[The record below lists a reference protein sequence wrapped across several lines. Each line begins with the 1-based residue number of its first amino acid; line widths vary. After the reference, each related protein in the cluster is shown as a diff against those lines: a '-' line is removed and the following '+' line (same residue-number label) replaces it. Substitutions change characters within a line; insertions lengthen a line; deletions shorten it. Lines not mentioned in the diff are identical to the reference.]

1 MAAPYSHVKRD
12 STTDRGSRQFRFS
25 GVFLGVILGFPAL
38 AAPQFTSG
46 VNVVEVYATVTD
58 QSGEPLRGLT
68 RDDFVVREDNLPQTI
83 STFAAGDFPLSVAV
97 AVDRSFS
104 MTSGGRL
111 TAAKAAAKGFLR
123 ELRAEDEAM
132 VLAIGSAVEVAA
144 PRSTR
149 RDEQYA
155 AIDRLDGWGTTG
167 LHDAII
173 AGIDGV
179 QEGKGRR
186 ALVLLSDGDDRF
198 SAASAADALSR
209 ARRSDV
215 MVYPIAIGRTRPSL
229 FVELA
234 ALTGGRSFH
243 VREPKQLVDTLRGI
257 AHELRYQYLLGYTP
271 TRPIV
276 AGEESWRSIAVTVN
290 RPNVRVRARDGY
302 LTK

>member
-1 MAAPYSHVKRD
+1 MNRD
-12 STTDRGSRQFRFS
+12 STTDWITNRF
-25 GVFLGVILGFPAL
+25 GATALFVAVFLGFGVLT
-38 AAPQFTSG
+38 AAQFSSG

-58 QSGEPLRGLT
+58 QSGEPLRGLM
-68 RDDFVVREDNLPQTI
+68 RDDFVIREDNQQQTI
-83 STFAAGDFPLSVAV
+83 STFAAGDFPLSVAI

-104 MTSGGRL
+104 MAQGGRL
-111 TAAKAAAKGFLR
+111 SVAKSAAKVFLR
-123 ELRAEDEAM
+123 ELRGEDEAM
-132 VLAIGSAVEVAA
+132 VLAIGSTVETVA

-149 RDEQYA
+149 REEQSA
-155 AIDRLDGWGTTG
+155 AIDRLEPWGSTG

-179 QEGKGRR
+179 QDAKGRR

-198 SAASAADALSR
+198 STATAGDALSR

-215 MVYPIAIGRTRPSL
+215 MVYPIAMGREGPPL

-243 VREPKQLVDTLRGI
+243 VREPKQLPDTLRRI
-257 AHELRYQYLLGYTP
+257 ARELRYQYLLGYTP
-271 TRPIV
+271 ARPIV
-276 AGEESWRSIAVTVN
+276 AGEERWRSINVTVN

-302 LTK
+302 LAK

>member
-1 MAAPYSHVKRD
+1 MAAPYSHVNRD
-12 STTDRGSRQFRFS
+12 STTDWITNRF
-25 GVFLGVILGFPAL
+25 GATALFVAAFLGFSVLT
-38 AAPQFTSG
+38 AAQFASG

-58 QSGEPLRGLT
+58 QSGEPLRGLM
-68 RDDFVVREDNLPQTI
+68 RDDFVIREDNQQQTI
-83 STFAAGDFPLSVAV
+83 STFAAGDFPLSVAI

-104 MTSGGRL
+104 MAQGGRL
-111 TAAKAAAKGFLR
+111 SVAKSAAKVFLR
-123 ELRAEDEAM
+123 ELRGEDEAM
-132 VLAIGSAVEVAA
+132 VLAIGSTVETVA

-149 RDEQYA
+149 REEQSA
-155 AIDRLDGWGTTG
+155 AIDRLEPWGSTG

-179 QEGKGRR
+179 QDAKGRR

-198 SAASAADALSR
+198 STATAGDALSR

-215 MVYPIAIGRTRPSL
+215 MVYPIAMGRERPPL

-243 VREPKQLVDTLRGI
+243 VREPKQLPDTLRGI
-257 AHELRYQYLLGYTP
+257 ARELRYQYLLGYTP
-271 TRPIV
+271 ARPIV
-276 AGEESWRSIAVTVN
+276 AGEERWRSINVTVN

-302 LTK
+302 LAK

>member
-1 MAAPYSHVKRD
+1 MNRD
-12 STTDRGSRQFRFS
+12 STTDWITNRF
-25 GVFLGVILGFPAL
+25 GATALFVAAFLGFSVLT
-38 AAPQFTSG
+38 AAQFASG

-58 QSGEPLRGLT
+58 QSGEPLRGLM
-68 RDDFVVREDNLPQTI
+68 RDDFVIREDNQQQTI
-83 STFAAGDFPLSVAV
+83 STFAAGDFPLSVAI

-104 MTSGGRL
+104 MAQGGRL
-111 TAAKAAAKGFLR
+111 SVAKSAAKVFLR
-123 ELRAEDEAM
+123 ELRGEDEAM
-132 VLAIGSAVEVAA
+132 VLAIGSTVETVA

-149 RDEQYA
+149 REEQSA
-155 AIDRLDGWGTTG
+155 AIDRLEPWGSTG

-179 QEGKGRR
+179 QDAKGRR

-198 SAASAADALSR
+198 STATAGDALSR

-215 MVYPIAIGRTRPSL
+215 MVYPIAMGRERPPL

-243 VREPKQLVDTLRGI
+243 VREPKQLPDTLRRI
-257 AHELRYQYLLGYTP
+257 ARELRYQYLLGYTP
-271 TRPIV
+271 ARPIV
-276 AGEESWRSIAVTVN
+276 AGEERWRSINVTVN

-302 LTK
+302 LAK

>member
-1 MAAPYSHVKRD
+1 
-12 STTDRGSRQFRFS
+12 
-25 GVFLGVILGFPAL
+25 
-38 AAPQFTSG
+38 

-58 QSGEPLRGLT
+58 QSGEPLRGLM
-68 RDDFVVREDNLPQTI
+68 RDDFVIREDNQQQTI
-83 STFAAGDFPLSVAV
+83 STFAAGDFPLSVAI

-104 MTSGGRL
+104 MAQGGRL
-111 TAAKAAAKGFLR
+111 SVAKSAAKVFLR
-123 ELRAEDEAM
+123 ELRGEDEAM
-132 VLAIGSAVEVAA
+132 VLAIGSTVETVA

-149 RDEQYA
+149 REEQSA
-155 AIDRLDGWGTTG
+155 AIDRLEPWGSTG

-179 QEGKGRR
+179 QDAKGRR

-198 SAASAADALSR
+198 STATAGDALSR

-215 MVYPIAIGRTRPSL
+215 MVYPIAMGRERPPL

-243 VREPKQLVDTLRGI
+243 VREPKQLPDTLRRI
-257 AHELRYQYLLGYTP
+257 ARELRYQYLLGYTP
-271 TRPIV
+271 ARPIV
-276 AGEESWRSIAVTVN
+276 AGEERWRSINVTVN

-302 LTK
+302 LAK

>member
-1 MAAPYSHVKRD
+1 MAAPYSHVNRD
-12 STTDRGSRQFRFS
+12 STTDWITNRF
-25 GVFLGVILGFPAL
+25 GATALFVAAFLGFSVLT
-38 AAPQFTSG
+38 AAQFASG

-58 QSGEPLRGLT
+58 QSGEPLRGLM
-68 RDDFVVREDNLPQTI
+68 RDDFVIREDNQQQTI
-83 STFAAGDFPLSVAV
+83 STFAAGDFPLSVAI

-104 MTSGGRL
+104 MAQGGRL
-111 TAAKAAAKGFLR
+111 SVAKSAAKVFLR
-123 ELRAEDEAM
+123 ELRGEDEAM
-132 VLAIGSAVEVAA
+132 VLAIGSTVETVA

-149 RDEQYA
+149 REEQSA
-155 AIDRLDGWGTTG
+155 AIDRLEPWGSTG

-179 QEGKGRR
+179 QDAKGRR

-198 SAASAADALSR
+198 STATAGDALSR

-215 MVYPIAIGRTRPSL
+215 MVYPIAMGRERPPL

-243 VREPKQLVDTLRGI
+243 VREPKQLPDTLRRI
-257 AHELRYQYLLGYTP
+257 ARELRYQYLLGYTP
-271 TRPIV
+271 ARPIV
-276 AGEESWRSIAVTVN
+276 AGEERWRSINVTVN

-302 LTK
+302 LAK